1 MQTYTDS
8 HPHGPAISKKTCD
21 HLEWHRVLERLAYH
35 CHGPVAQDEALSLD
49 FPGDVSVLNTRLD
62 RITEAR
68 TLLDAGRAPP
78 VGQVVDVIPAATR
91 AARGGVLEPEELVAI
106 GQHLDVAARCRR
118 FFGEVMAGAPNLV
131 AVADDLADRPDLART
146 ILDSFDAGGDVLDSA
161 SGELGH
167 LRTRVTG
174 LHAQLKESIHGV
186 LSGDEY
192 ADLLQDEYYTIR
204 EDRYVLP
211 IKSGHKR
218 HVKGIV
224 HGWSASGQT
233 VYIEPEAVM
242 QANNRL
248 LMAQAEV
255 DREIRRVLTRLS
267 KQVGGELAVLKRSQ
281 VAIIT
286 LDLATAG
293 AALSKELECT
303 RPTIT
308 EARRLHLKQAR
319 HPLLLLQE
327 VDVVPNDLGLGE
339 PQQAL
344 VITGPN
350 TGGKTVALKT
360 VGLCTLMGLAGLHIP
375 AQAGSIVPR
384 VPGVFTDI
392 GDEQSLSSN
401 KSTFSGHIANIMA
414 IFEAVEPGSMVLLD
428 ELVVGTDP
436 LQGAALAQA
445 ICERFADLETLVL
458 VTTHYESLKALPF
471 DDDRFRN
478 GAVGFDAERHRPTY
492 ALELDVPGASS
503 ALATARRLGLTT
515 SIVERAIELTGPEQ
529 RRLDTIIQRLEAE
542 TAAARQAR
550 LDIERERDEL
560 RGQLEEV
567 KSARE
572 RLRERLRD
580 GIARERDQALRTA
593 RGLRDDLERMQRQ
606 LKDAHKQKDPEFL
619 ARQQR
624 RVGRM
629 MGQMIEAQRET
640 ATAAAGPAVV
650 AAKLKV
656 GQRVWV
662 KSLMNNAEL
671 ISLPDNKGRC
681 EVRAGIITSHVHLSE
696 LRLTQD
702 GPDLAAPRAKPRA
715 PKKPKPEV
723 TWETAGPQT
732 PANTVDVRGMRGDPA
747 IEQVEQFI
755 DGLFEADES
764 VAFIIH
770 GHGTGILK
778 KLVRERIPENRCVK
792 DWRRGER
799 GEGGDGVTAVLL
811 K

>member
-1 MQTYTDS
+1 MRRMQHHTQS
-8 HPHGPAISKKTCD
+8 PAISQKTCN
-21 HLEWHRVLERLAYH
+21 HLEWHRVLDRLAWH
-35 CHGPVAQDEALSLD
+35 CHGPVAQAQALSLD
-49 FPGDVSVLNTRLD
+49 FPRDVSVLNTRLD
-62 RITEAR
+62 RISEAR
-68 TLLDAGRAPP
+68 ALLDAGRAPP

-106 GQHLDVAARCRR
+106 GQHLDVASRCRR
-118 FFGEVMAGAPNLV
+118 FFGQVVADAPNLV
-131 AVADDLADRPDLART
+131 AVADDLADRPDLAQS
-146 ILDSFDAGGDVLDSA
+146 ILDSFDAGGEVLDSA
-161 SGELGH
+161 SGELGQ

-174 LHAQLKESIHGV
+174 LHVQLKQSINTV

-211 IKSGHKR
+211 IKSGHKS

-255 DREIRRVLTRLS
+255 NREIRRILARLS
-267 KQVGGELAVLKRSQ
+267 KQVGGELATLKRSQ
-281 VAIIT
+281 VAIVT
-286 LDLATAG
+286 LDLASAG
-293 AALSKELECT
+293 AALSKELACT
-303 RPTIT
+303 RPIIT
-308 EARRLHLKQAR
+308 EERRLHLKQAR

-375 AQAGSIVPR
+375 ALEGSIVPR

-414 IFEAVEPGSMVLLD
+414 IFEAVQPGSMVLLD

-478 GAVGFDAERHRPTY
+478 GAVGFDAQRHQPTY

-515 SIVERAIELTGPEQ
+515 SVVERAIELTGPEQ

-542 TAAARQAR
+542 TTAARQAR

-567 KSARE
+567 NSARE

-606 LKDAHKQKDPEFL
+606 LKDAEKQTDPEFL

-650 AAKLKV
+650 ASKLKL

-662 KSLMNNAEL
+662 KSLMNMAEL
-671 ISLPDNKGRC
+671 ISLPDSKDRC
-681 EVRAGIITSHVHLSE
+681 EVRAGILTSHVHLSE
-696 LRLTQD
+696 LRLSQD
-702 GPDLAAPRAKPRA
+702 GPDLGAPKAKPR
-715 PKKPKPEV
+715 PPPRKPKPEV

-747 IEQVEQFI
+747 IEKVEQFI
-755 DGLFEADES
+755 DGRFEADES
-764 VAFIIH
+764 IAFIIH

-778 KLVRERIPENRCVK
+778 KLVRERIPENRCVI
-792 DWRRGER
+792 DWRPGER